1 MTPVSPV
8 SPVSATPTMPGGCG
22 GSTRAQALRL
32 NSECHCLSFDR
43 AALRQELEQMPDGV
57 ALADMLEADRPHLFS
72 GTVVFASGEDVL
84 RMAEVIAA
92 IETVIHLPQ
101 WRAHVLQ
108 HAPPAT
114 SAYVARH
121 GGLATLAER
130 GGLGGGV
137 FLGYDFHLPED
148 GSSCPQLIEI
158 NTNAGGGLLNALLA
172 RAQRRCCAEVN
183 ASLPGLL
190 AGGVPEDLY
199 LAMFRTEWH
208 KRRGATALGC
218 IAIVDETP
226 GQQYLYPEFLLFQ
239 HLFERHGLRAI
250 ICPPHELQLRDGRL
264 WHGGQVV
271 DMVYNRLT
279 DFALQEP
286 AQAVLQEAWQ
296 TDAVVLSPDPLGHAL
311 YADKRNLIAL
321 SDDGLLADWGVA
333 QEVRALLARTIPRT
347 EAVSRSAA
355 EQLWA
360 RRKQLFF
367 KPASG
372 YGSKAAYRGDKLTR
386 RVFDD
391 IMAAADDYVV
401 QALAPPSARAVDVD
415 GMATQLKLDL
425 RNYVY
430 DGWVQ
435 LVSARLWQGQ
445 TTNFRTPGGG
455 FAPVLMVPAA
465 LLTPVAGSKE
475 ERTET

>member
-1 MTPVSPV
+1 MKTGLLSL
-8 SPVSATPTMPGGCG
+8 PGGCG
-22 GSTRAQALRL
+22 GSTRDQALRL

-43 AALRQELEQMPDGV
+43 AALRQELEQMPDGA
-57 ALADMLEADRPHLFS
+57 ALADMLETDRPHMFS
-72 GTVVFASGEDVL
+72 GTVVFASGQDVL
-84 RMAEVIAA
+84 RMADVIAA
-92 IETVIHLPQ
+92 IEAVIRLPQ
-101 WRAHVLQ
+101 WRQHVLQ

-114 SAYVARH
+114 RDYVAR
-121 GGLATLAER
+121 R
-130 GGLGGGV
+130 GGLEALAGQGGGV

-172 RAQRRCCAEVN
+172 RAQRRCCAEVD

-190 AGGVPEDLY
+190 AGGVPEELY
-199 LAMFRTEWH
+199 LAMFREEWH
-208 KRRGATALGC
+208 KHRADAALSC
-218 IAIVDETP
+218 IAIVDEAP
-226 GQQYLYPEFLLFQ
+226 EQQYLYPEFLLFQ

-250 ICPPHELQLRDGRL
+250 ICPPAELQLRDGRL
-264 WHGGQVV
+264 WHGEQRV
-271 DMVYNRLT
+271 DLVYNRLT
-279 DFALQEP
+279 DFALQE
-286 AQAVLQEAWQ
+286 AQHGVLQEAWRS
-296 TDAVVLSPDPLGHAL
+296 DAVVITPEPLGHAL

-321 SDDGLLADWGVA
+321 SDDALLASWGVA
-333 QEVRALLARTIPRT
+333 AEVRELLARTIPRT
-347 EAVSRSAA
+347 EAVHAGLADS
-355 EQLWA
+355 LWA

-386 RVFDD
+386 RVFDE
-391 IMAAADDYVV
+391 IMAAADQYVV
-401 QALAPPSARAVDVD
+401 QALAPPSARAVEID
-415 GMATQLKLDL
+415 GAATQLKLDL

-455 FAPVLMVPAA
+455 FAPVLMVPSTMFAA
-465 LLTPVAGSKE
+465 SGQVTQESHSS
-475 ERTET
+475 